1 MASVWLIVVEPIAMN
16 TVQTNVR
23 VPLGDKPLVRAVAA
37 RLRIEPRFRER
48 LKALIEEDPT
58 PALQQRI
65 ERLEE
70 QVEWLLSSAER
81 RALPPHV
88 TTEARVRPG
97 VANGSPGA

>member
-1 MASVWLIVVEPIAMN
+1 MN

-23 VPLGDKPLVRAVAA
+23 VPPGDKPLVRAVAV
-37 RLRIEPRFRER
+37 RLRIEPRFRDR

-70 QVEWLLSSAER
+70 QVEVLLAGADGTR
-81 RALPPHV
+81 RALPPLV
-88 TTEARVRPG
+88 SSDTRPRPV
-97 VANGSPGA
+97 VATGGHTA

>member
-1 MASVWLIVVEPIAMN
+1 MN

-23 VPLGDKPLVRAVAA
+23 VPPGDKPLVRAVAA
-37 RLRIEPRFRER
+37 RLRLEPRFRDR

-70 QVEWLLSSAER
+70 QVELLLSATDGTR
-81 RALPPHV
+81 RVLPPLV
-88 TTEARVRPG
+88 SSDGRPRPG
-97 VANGSPGA
+97 VANSGHTA

>member
-1 MASVWLIVVEPIAMN
+1 MN

-23 VPLGDKPLVRAVAA
+23 VPPSDKPLLRAIAA

-48 LKALIEEDPT
+48 LSALIEEDPT

-70 QVEWLLSSAER
+70 QVEWLLGATGVPR
-81 RALPPHV
+81 RPLPPLIAA
-88 TTEARVRPG
+88 EVRPHTG
-97 VANGSPGA
+97 GTAA

>member
-1 MASVWLIVVEPIAMN
+1 MN

-23 VPLGDKPLVRAVAA
+23 VPPGDKPLLRAVAA

-70 QVEWLLSSAER
+70 QVEWLLGTAGAAR
-81 RALPPHV
+81 RPMPPHLAA
-88 TTEARVRPG
+88 EPRPHG
-97 VANGSPGA
+97 GGANGGRSA